1 MNNHQTI
8 GMEFYQQLQDAVAKW
23 AAETKPEDCRI
34 VGGRVVGKTFLD
46 LQAAIA
52 QVCITHQVRSTLG
65 TLIMLT
71 ATASL
76 IACYGRMDP
85 DKFLSD
91 LTEIL
96 SIGMS
101 VAYNAERNWLSGGGE
116 ADRAAQDG
124 GETPTVH

>member
-1 MNNHQTI
+1 MSNEQIDTI
-8 GMEFYQQLQDAVAKW
+8 KFYQELQDAVANW

-34 VGGRVVGKTFLD
+34 VGNKVVGKTFED

-52 QVCITHQVRSTLG
+52 RVFIEHRLPEAFG
-65 TLIMLT
+65 TLLIVA

-85 DKFLSD
+85 DQFLAE

-96 SIGMS
+96 SIAMS
-101 VAYNAERNWLSGGGE
+101 VAYNVERVMVDRNGE
-116 ADRAAQDG
+116 ADR
-124 GETPTVH
+124 ETPTVH